1 MKVRHLLL
9 AALTCTFCLYTP
21 LALSADDFP
30 FANIK
35 SRGLLETDFPRL
47 QKLDSGI
54 YTYEGLHA
62 PLPDGSIINT
72 VSLIVVTEN
81 GVMVV
86 DGQGDIW
93 QTKLLI
99 ENIRKLTQQPI
110 EYVVVASDHG
120 DHVGGNDAFRA
131 AYPNVTFVSSSVS
144 QNKLSNTNNRS
155 TQIVDTEHTIKMGET
170 EIQIMNLGRAHTGGD
185 LAVYLPESKV
195 LFLGEI
201 YLRGLF
207 PAMRTAYPREWVG
220 AIEKAQAMDVS
231 WYIPGHGFIDDEASM
246 KRDLEAARQSLVAVI
261 AESERLHAAGLACES
276 ARECSAATN
285 AVWGQYGQ
293 WTASEALTSVA
304 INRVYQEI
312 EGTLDP
318 AQAVASR
325 PGLIELWKSGQPAFG
340 EYVTPRHKQGEENSQ
355 EPPPHYTAQMGREL
369 AANPL
374 LDYVFLNLEQH
385 YDANSVRGALEGLRS
400 GRGAAAKALLV
411 RIPPIHQD
419 GVEISRTRAEE
430 ALSLGANGVVLPH
443 IRSAEEARTAVS
455 FFEGHNVW
463 SPANPE
469 GDIVVMLLVED
480 PDVFTELEEIANIPG
495 YSSLACGIGSLTHA
509 LGGDK
514 ETAEI
519 LNQQVLA
526 HTKRVGMVDLITATE
541 ESMALRVRQGFLGLL
556 PIGPNK
562 NSAIQLGRA
571 AAEN

>member
-1 MKVRHLLL
+1 MKVRRLLI
-9 AALTCTFCLYTP
+9 AALTCTLSLFMP
-21 LALSADDFP
+21 LALNADDFP
-30 FANIK
+30 FADIE

-47 QKLDSGI
+47 QKLDSDI

-62 PLPDGSIINT
+62 PLPDGTIINT
-72 VSLIVVTEN
+72 VSLIVITEN

-110 EYVVVASDHG
+110 EYVVIASDHG

-131 AYPNVTFVSSSVS
+131 AYPNVTFVSSSVT

-155 TQIVDTEHTIKMGET
+155 TQIVDKEQAIKMGET
-170 EIQIMNLGRAHTGGD
+170 EIRIMNLGRAHTGGD
-185 LAVYLPESKV
+185 LAVYLPRSKV

-207 PAMRTAYPREWVG
+207 PAMRTAYPSEWIG

-231 WYIPGHGFIDDEASM
+231 WYIPGHGFIDDDASM
-246 KRDLEAARQSLVAVI
+246 KRDLEAFRQSLVAVV
-261 AESERLHAAGLACES
+261 AESERLHASGLACES
-276 ARECSAATN
+276 TRDCSAAAN
-285 AVWGQYGQ
+285 AVWGQYEQ
-293 WTASEALTSVA
+293 WTASEVLTSVA
-304 INRVYQEI
+304 VKRVYQEI

-325 PGLIELWKSGQPAFG
+325 PGLLELWKSGQPAFG
-340 EYVTPRHKQGEENSQ
+340 EYTTPRRKENSQ
-355 EPPPHYTAQMGREL
+355 EPPHFTAQMGREL

-374 LDYVFLNLEQH
+374 LDYVFLNLEQ
-385 YDANSVRGALEGLRS
+385 YYNADSVRGALEGLRH
-400 GRGAAAKALLV
+400 GGADSAKALLV

-419 GVEISRTRAEE
+419 GVEVSRARAEE
-430 ALSLGANGVVLPH
+430 ALALGANGVVLPH

-455 FFEGHNVW
+455 FFEDYNVW
-463 SPANPE
+463 SPANPDGE
-469 GDIVVMLLVED
+469 IVVMLLVED
-480 PDVFTELEEIANIPG
+480 PDVFAELEEIANIPG
-495 YSSLACGIGSLTHA
+495 YSSLVCGIGSLTNA

-514 ETAEI
+514 EAAEI

-562 NSAIQLGRA
+562 NSAIRLGRA
-571 AAEN
+571 AAEQ

>member
-1 MKVRHLLL
+1 MKLRNLLL
-9 AALTCTFCLYTP
+9 AALTYILSLLMP
-21 LALSADDFP
+21 LALNADDFP
-30 FANIK
+30 FADIE

-54 YTYEGLHA
+54 YTYEGLHE

-110 EYVVVASDHG
+110 EYVVIASDHG

-131 AYPNVTFVSSSVS
+131 AYPDVTFVSSSVS
-144 QNKLSNTNNRS
+144 QDKLSNTNNRS
-155 TQIVDTEHTIKMGET
+155 TQIVDTEKTIKMGET
-170 EIQIMNLGRAHTGGD
+170 EIQVLNLGRAHTGGD
-185 LAVYLPESKV
+185 LAVYLPKSKV

-207 PAMRTAYPREWVG
+207 PAMRTAYPREWVS

-246 KRDLEAARQSLVAVI
+246 KRDLEAARQALVAVI
-261 AESERLHAAGLACES
+261 AEAERLHASGLDCAS
-276 ARECSAATN
+276 ARDCPAATN
-285 AVWGQYGQ
+285 AVWRQYGQ
-293 WTASEALTSVA
+293 WTAREALTSVA
-304 INRVYQEI
+304 VNRIYQEI
-312 EGTLDP
+312 DGELDP
-318 AQAVASR
+318 VQAVAGR
-325 PGLIELWKSGQPAFG
+325 PGLIDLWRSGKPAFG
-340 EYVTPRHKQGEENSQ
+340 EYATPRRKDNSQ
-355 EPPPHYTAQMGREL
+355 EPPLFTVQMGRDL

-374 LDYVFLNLEQH
+374 LDYVFLNLEQ
-385 YDANSVRGALEGLRS
+385 YYNADSVRGALEGLRY
-400 GRGAAAKALLV
+400 GRADSAKALLV

-419 GVEISRTRAEE
+419 GVEVSRARAQETL
-430 ALSLGANGVVLPH
+430 ALGANGVVLPH
-443 IRSAEEARTAVS
+443 IRSAAEARIAVS
-455 FFEGHNVW
+455 FFEDYNVW

-469 GDIVVMLLVED
+469 GEVVVMLLVED
-480 PDVFTELEEIANIPG
+480 PDVFAELEEIANIPG

-514 ETAEI
+514 EAAEI

-526 HTKRVGMVDLITATE
+526 QSKRVGMVDLITATE

-562 NSAIQLGRA
+562 NSAIRLGRA
-571 AAEN
+571 AAEK